1 MVNSVGISQG
11 QQYVVPNKTN
21 GKNHC
26 RKDELTAYRETIS
39 IANQHMISAA
49 LAKDN
54 DAVACWSKIIDDSQ
68 SKIFAI
74 IEQEDNHSYKKA
86 DGTAN
91 GVKSIIDTA
100 DKAIDSTDKLI
111 NTAIKATGAIAGSR
125 LSLSA

>member
-1 MVNSVGISQG
+1 MNSVGISQG
-11 QQYVVPNKTN
+11 QQYVGPNKTN

-74 IEQEDNHSYKKA
+74 IQQEDNHSYKKSDIASSSVKAAIDNA
-86 DGTAN
+86 DK
-91 GVKSIIDTA
+91 VLDTA
-100 DKAIDSTDKLI
+100 DKAV
-111 NTAIKATGAIAGSR
+111 NTALKATGAVAGSR

>member
-11 QQYVVPNKTN
+11 QCVSPAKTN

-39 IANQHMISAA
+39 IANQHMISSA

-54 DAVACWSKIIDDSQ
+54 EAVACWSKIIDDSQ

-74 IEQEDNHSYKKA
+74 IEQEDNHSYKKVDMSSSSMKNVVDSA
-86 DGTAN
+86 DTDRIPIA
-91 GVKSIIDTA
+91 KKELMAIID
-100 DKAIDSTDKLI
+100 
-111 NTAIKATGAIAGSR
+111 
-125 LSLSA
+125 